1 MAPLHRML
9 APGPYRADQLSS
21 GTPYELSRGHSI
33 LCAPTGAR
41 GSGPQL
47 NGGYVIA
54 SDPAVAVA
62 GVDLGFSPEPGTL
75 RAPDVAVYG
84 DPTELHKAG
93 WAKTAPPLAVEYADR
108 GGDEAELAER
118 IRDLLHHGTRYVWVV
133 RLVGP
138 RRVEVY
144 EPERAMR
151 LVTAE
156 EPLIAE
162 GVLKNPVTVDALYDP
177 DHAEAAILRNLLQ
190 RRGVESLEAVFEEGK
205 TEGIAE
211 GKAEGIAEGKAEGIA
226 EGKAEGKAEGALETL
241 RRTLRAILTARGLP
255 LTPAQD
261 ALIETAE
268 LATLDAWILRVALVP
283 SADALF
289 SPS

>member
-9 APGPYRADQLSS
+9 APGRHRADELSS
-21 GTPYELSRGHSI
+21 GTPYELSRGHKI

-47 NGGYVIA
+47 AGGYVIA

-84 DPTELHKAG
+84 DPSELHKAG

-108 GGDEAELAER
+108 GGDEAELVER
-118 IRDLLHHGTRYVWVV
+118 IRVLLEHGTRFVWVV
-133 RLVGP
+133 RLAGP

-144 EPERAMR
+144 EPDRAMR
-151 LVTAE
+151 VVTAE

-162 GVLKNPVTVDALYDP
+162 GVLTNPVAVDALYDP
-177 DHAEAAILRNLLQ
+177 DHAEAAVFRNLLN
-190 RRGVESLEAVFEEGK
+190 RRGVESLEALREDS
-205 TEGIAE
+205 
-211 GKAEGIAEGKAEGIA
+211 
-226 EGKAEGKAEGALETL
+226 KAEGAREALQ
-241 RRTLRAILTARGLP
+241 RTLRVFLTSRGLT

-261 ALIETAE
+261 ARIEAAE
-268 LATLDAWILRVALVP
+268 IPTLDAWVLRAAVVP
-283 SADALF
+283 SADDLF

>member
-1 MAPLHRML
+1 MAPLRKML
-9 APGPYRADQLSS
+9 APGPFRADQLSS

-47 NGGYVIA
+47 AGGYVIA

-84 DPTELHKAG
+84 DPSELHKAG

-108 GGDEAELAER
+108 GGDEAELLER
-118 IRDLLHHGTRYVWVV
+118 ISDLLQHGTRYVWVV

-144 EPERAMR
+144 EPDRPMR
-151 LVTAE
+151 VVTAE

-162 GVLKNPVTVDALYDP
+162 GVLTNPVNVDALYDP
-177 DHAEAAILRNLLQ
+177 DHAEAAVFRNLLN
-190 RRGVESLEAVFEEGK
+190 RRGVASLEALREEAL
-205 TEGIAE
+205 AE
-211 GKAEGIAEGKAEGIA
+211 GEAAGEAKGERE
-226 EGKAEGKAEGALETL
+226 ALQ
-241 RRTLRAILTARGLP
+241 RALRAILGARGLS
-255 LTPAQD
+255 LTSAQE
-261 ALIETAE
+261 ALIDAAE
-268 LATLDAWILRVALVP
+268 RAALDGWIVRAAVST

>member
-1 MAPLHRML
+1 MAPLRKML
-9 APGPYRADQLSS
+9 APGPFRADQLSS

-47 NGGYVIA
+47 AGGYVIA

-84 DPTELHKAG
+84 DPSELHKAG

-108 GGDEAELAER
+108 GGDEAELLER
-118 IRDLLHHGTRYVWVV
+118 ISDLLQHGTRYVWVV

-144 EPERAMR
+144 EPDRPMR
-151 LVTAE
+151 VVTAE

-162 GVLKNPVTVDALYDP
+162 GVLTNPVNVDALYDP
-177 DHAEAAILRNLLQ
+177 DHAEAAVFRNLLN
-190 RRGVESLEAVFEEGK
+190 RRGVVSLEALREEAL
-205 TEGIAE
+205 TEGMAE
-211 GKAEGIAEGKAEGIA
+211 GKAEGERE
-226 EGKAEGKAEGALETL
+226 ALQ
-241 RRTLRAILTARGLP
+241 RALRAILGARGLS
-255 LTPAQD
+255 LTPAQE
-261 ALIETAE
+261 ALIDAAE
-268 LATLDAWILRVALVP
+268 RSALDGWIVRAAVST

-289 SPS
+289 SPR

>member
-9 APGPYRADQLSS
+9 APGRHRADELSS
-21 GTPYELSRGHSI
+21 GTPYELSRGHKI

-54 SDPAVAVA
+54 SDPAVAAA

-84 DPTELHKAG
+84 DPSELHQAG

-108 GGDEAELAER
+108 GGDEAELVER
-118 IRDLLHHGTRYVWVV
+118 IRVLLEHGTRFVWVV

-144 EPERAMR
+144 EPDRPMR
-151 LVTAE
+151 VVTAE

-162 GVLKNPVTVDALYDP
+162 GVLQNPVTVDALYDP
-177 DHAEAAILRNLLQ
+177 DDAEAAIFRNLLN
-190 RRGVESLEAVFEEGK
+190 RRGVASLEALREAGRAEGK
-205 TEGIAE
+205 VEGKVE
-211 GKAEGIAEGKAEGIA
+211 GKAEGERRGRQSSIRLV
-226 EGKAEGKAEGALETL
+226 LES
-241 RRTLRAILTARGLP
+241 RGLA

-261 ALIETAE
+261 ALIEGADLTMLTE
-268 LATLDAWILRVALVP
+268 LLRRAAFVP
-283 SADALF
+283 SADDLF
-289 SPS
+289 NPS